1 MNVEDNMDDVENE
14 EVKEI
19 FMCWSLE
26 EIKHYY
32 GLIWEF
38 SNEQETIDDE
48 NELVEKG
55 VEMDWHHPSCNKKQY
70 PTFMI

>member
-1 MNVEDNMDDVENE
+1 MYW
-14 EVKEI
+14 I
-19 FMCWSLE
+19 HE

-32 GLIWEF
+32 GLMWEL

-55 VEMDWHHPSCNKKQY
+55 VEMDWYHPSWNKK
-70 PTFMI
+70 